1 MRVRG
6 RQVTVNTPSYSKEVL
21 PGFVVFEGLDGAGSS
36 TQAALLQR
44 GLEAQGRRVALQG
57 EPTPGPIGT
66 LIRQIMR
73 GRLTSCGDRGG
84 TERQLA
90 YLFAA
95 DRHDH
100 LYNATD
106 GVLHLLGA
114 GFLVISTRYFFSSY
128 AYNAS
133 TPERFDL
140 VDRLNRDFPLPELV
154 VYLTCP
160 LEVSLARLDQR
171 DLREFYEREEEQR
184 RVREAY
190 EQILAPLGGR
200 VLRFES
206 DGDPERTAGEILAA
220 VGDRLPPP

>member
-21 PGFVVFEGLDGAGSS
+21 PGFIVFEGLDGAGSS
-36 TQAALLQR
+36 TQAGLLQR
-44 GLEAQGRRVALQG
+44 NLEERGRRVVLQG
-57 EPTPGPIGT
+57 EPTAGPIGN
-66 LIRQIMR
+66 LIRQVMR
-73 GRLTSCGDRGG
+73 GRLLVSADRGE

-114 GFLVISTRYFFSSY
+114 GFLVISTRYFFSSH

-133 TPERFDL
+133 TPDRFDL

-160 LEVSLARLDQR
+160 LELSLARLDQR
-171 DLREFYEREEEQR
+171 DLKEFYERRDEQT

-190 EQILAPLGGR
+190 EAVLAPLGGR

>member
-1 MRVRG
+1 MDAP
-6 RQVTVNTPSYSKEVL
+6 QFSSEIL
-21 PGFVVFEGLDGAGSS
+21 PGFIVFEGLDGAGSS
-36 TQAALLQR
+36 TQAANLHR
-44 GLEAQGRRVALQG
+44 RLETAGRRSILTS

-66 LIRQIMR
+66 LIKQIMR
-73 GRLTSCGDRGG
+73 GRLVSCSTRDE

-100 LYNATD
+100 LYNDID
-106 GVLHLLGA
+106 GVRKLLSDD
-114 GFLVISTRYFFSSY
+114 FLVISTRYHFSSF

-133 TPERFDL
+133 NPSAFDL
-140 VDRLNRDFPLPELV
+140 VERLNRDFPLPELV

-160 LEVSLARLDQR
+160 LEVSLARLDKR
-171 DLREFYEREEEQR
+171 DVREFYEKEEEQR

-190 EQILAPLGGR
+190 ERVLAPLGDR

-206 DGDPERTAGEILAA
+206 TGDPEEVASLIQATVLGRLGAG
-220 VGDRLPPP
+220 RC